1 MRILFKTRDYS
12 NILRADIFDLLQVDT
27 LSHNVIGGPRAAQF
41 SAPAHLDSAWDYV
54 RLLGCP
60 VEVVGEDILRPIWW
74 GRVNSITVPHGL
86 MTFGVTLDGM
96 ANVVAVSY
104 AQVNVGTA
112 VPADQILTDWAI
124 NQLSVDLYG
133 GYMLIVNKSQS
144 EAAAAVAARDVYLRE
159 YGYPLQ
165 ANDLAA
171 GTNVVIT
178 CRGYWDTLGI
188 QYYQNLATTSVVTT
202 TQLATM
208 LATGQFITGVVIK
221 NASGISKNEF
231 TGVYSTTSTIRD
243 IAEKLMAIGTSTQKR
258 LLATVRPDRV
268 IEIYAEPDLP
278 AVVQYMMNEEGFLET
293 RRGQLVPPEECKTGI
308 WYADKGIPPT
318 IGGIGTIRPKF
329 IDDAEYTAANG
340 NTVYLPAGVQLPYDM
355 TELEE

>member
-165 ANDLAA
+165 ANDLAWVLGHAWNSVLPKSSHHVSSHDHPTGDHA
-171 GTNVVIT
+171 GNRAIYHG
-178 CRGYWDTLGI
+178 RGY
-188 QYYQNLATTSVVTT
+188 QERQ
-202 TQLATM
+202 
-208 LATGQFITGVVIK
+208 
-221 NASGISKNEF
+221 
-231 TGVYSTTSTIRD
+231 RD
-243 IAEKLMAIGTSTQKR
+243 
-258 LLATVRPDRV
+258 
-268 IEIYAEPDLP
+268 
-278 AVVQYMMNEEGFLET
+278 
-293 RRGQLVPPEECKTGI
+293 
-308 WYADKGIPPT
+308 
-318 IGGIGTIRPKF
+318 
-329 IDDAEYTAANG
+329 
-340 NTVYLPAGVQLPYDM
+340 
-355 TELEE
+355 